1 MSKSQIFK
9 YKTRVDLNLE
19 CLRIIDFFV
28 KLESFDTLLIISQN
42 DEDIEDEQQWQGVVN
57 TIKNFTRQNLKNHR
71 EAVEKMITKQSQETQ
86 AKIDDTQAKINDTQ
100 AKIDDTQAKINDKI
114 DDIQKEMKK
123 EMMEMEQRI
132 IAALK
137 N

>member
-1 MSKSQIFK
+1 MIIIIWSVWIFHQFMILIMLLNFLIAIISQSYEDVMSKSQIFK

-71 EAVEKMITKQSQETQ
+71 EAVEKMITK
-86 AKIDDTQAKINDTQ
+86 
-100 AKIDDTQAKINDKI
+100 
-114 DDIQKEMKK
+114 
-123 EMMEMEQRI
+123 
-132 IAALK
+132 
-137 N
+137 